1 MSSDKLLSYPKA
13 LCEQVKRLAVEA
25 GDITLDY
32 FDEGGVDSQQKED
45 GSPVTLAD
53 QHAEKVIIK
62 GLNEMTPSVPV
73 VGEESMAAGKKPD
86 ISKSDY
92 FWLVDPLDGTKE
104 FISGSGDFTVNIALI
119 FNGEPVLGV
128 VYAPYHGLLYAGFG
142 LGTATKWL
150 EDTDIE
156 KKILTRRAPVEGLTV
171 VASKSHGK
179 GEKLDKF
186 LSDYKV
192 KKLLKKGSSLKICA
206 VAAGKADIYPRF
218 GPTCEWDTAAADA
231 ILRSAGGLMTDTDGN
246 PLVYGGRR
254 EGFLNPEFIAWSG
267 DLAPENAIAT
277 QDAQ

>member
-119 FNGEPVLGV
+119 FNGDPVLGV

-186 LSDYKV
+186 LTDYKV

-231 ILRSAGGLMTDTDGN
+231 ILRAAGGVMTDTDGN

-267 DLAPENAIAT
+267 DLAPESVSNT
-277 QDAQ
+277 QSE

>member
-119 FNGEPVLGV
+119 FKGEPVIGV

-186 LSDYKV
+186 LTDYKV

-231 ILRSAGGLMTDTDGN
+231 ILRAAGGVMTDTNGN

-267 DLAPENAIAT
+267 DLAPESVSNT
-277 QDAQ
+277 QSE

>member
-1 MSSDKLLSYPKA
+1 VSSDKLLSYPKA

-119 FNGEPVLGV
+119 FKGEPVIGV

-186 LSDYKV
+186 LTDYKV

-231 ILRSAGGLMTDTDGN
+231 ILRAAGGVMTDTNGN

-267 DLAPENAIAT
+267 DLAPESVSNT
-277 QDAQ
+277 QSE

>member
-119 FNGEPVLGV
+119 FKGEPVLGV

-231 ILRSAGGLMTDTDGN
+231 ILRAAGGVMTDTDGN

-267 DLAPENAIAT
+267 DLAPESVSNT
-277 QDAQ
+277 QSE

>member
-119 FNGEPVLGV
+119 FKGEPVLCV
-128 VYAPYHGLLYAGFG
+128 VDAPYHGLLYAGFG

-206 VAAGKADIYPRF
+206 VAAGKADIYPRL

-231 ILRSAGGLMTDTDGN
+231 ILRAAGGVMTDTDGN

-267 DLAPENAIAT
+267 DLAPESVSNT
-277 QDAQ
+277 QSE

>member
-186 LSDYKV
+186 LTDYKV

-231 ILRSAGGLMTDTDGN
+231 ILRAAGGVMTDTNGN

>member
-119 FNGEPVLGV
+119 FKGEPVLGV

-186 LSDYKV
+186 LTDYKV

-231 ILRSAGGLMTDTDGN
+231 ILRAAGGVMTDTNGN

-267 DLAPENAIAT
+267 DLAPESVSNT
-277 QDAQ
+277 QSE